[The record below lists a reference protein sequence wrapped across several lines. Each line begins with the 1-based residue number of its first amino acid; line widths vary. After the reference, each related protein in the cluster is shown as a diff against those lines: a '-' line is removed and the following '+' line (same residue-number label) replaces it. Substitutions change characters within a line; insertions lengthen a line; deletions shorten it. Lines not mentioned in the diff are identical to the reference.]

1 MNYTDTNK
9 IRKFLVD
16 IGLEETED
24 IDSADLLILNTCAVR
39 QKAEDKVAGV
49 GRKVINLKKDN
60 PNFTV
65 VMTGCMS
72 QRINRRFDTVRSD
85 YAESMRRRFDWV
97 DYFVNIGDLK
107 SIAGI
112 VGREVKNVDYSEFGQ
127 SYEDKVVGCLPIS
140 IGCDNFCSFCI
151 VPYTRGREISL
162 SFDRIKKRYNEMVD
176 KRFGLIY
183 LLGQNVNSWES
194 DGMKFPDL
202 LNELASVSTDT
213 WLTFLSSHPKDFSD
227 DLIDVMAQNQ
237 SVCRY
242 LNLAVQSG
250 SDSILRSMN
259 RKYTKNDYLKKV
271 YRLREKMP
279 DVRLSTDIIVGF
291 PGETDRDFEETVD
304 LVKKA
309 EFAMAYVSEYSP
321 REGTAAEKL
330 KDDIPRN
337 IKKERKGIL
346 KKMIMENA
354 RRFNLKKVGKEVEV
368 LVTKPNFG
376 VEVDLTDVQIN
387 GDAKVGDRVV
397 VKVETASE
405 SGVTGKLI

>member
-1 MNYTDTNK
+1 
-9 IRKFLVD
+9 
-16 IGLEETED
+16 
-24 IDSADLLILNTCAVR
+24 
-39 QKAEDKVAGV
+39 
-49 GRKVINLKKDN
+49 
-60 PNFTV
+60 
-65 VMTGCMS
+65 
-72 QRINRRFDTVRSD
+72 
-85 YAESMRRRFDWV
+85 
-97 DYFVNIGDLK
+97 
-107 SIAGI
+107 
-112 VGREVKNVDYSEFGQ
+112 
-127 SYEDKVVGCLPIS
+127 
-140 IGCDNFCSFCI
+140 
-151 VPYTRGREISL
+151 
-162 SFDRIKKRYNEMVD
+162 
-176 KRFGLIY
+176 
-183 LLGQNVNSWES
+183 
-194 DGMKFPDL
+194 
-202 LNELASVSTDT
+202 
-213 WLTFLSSHPKDFSD
+213 
-227 DLIDVMAQNQ
+227 
-237 SVCRY
+237 
-242 LNLAVQSG
+242 
-250 SDSILRSMN
+250 MN